1 MIVEITL
8 LIASGIGNLA
18 WDVTGR
24 RVRARQRRRARRERR
39 RVSLPAPGTDEHAS
53 DPFEAIAAN
62 APAEFIELTRTIVEE
77 LDRVVDHFDLVVLRA
92 EAGES
97 LVGDVVYIGA
107 ERPRERGRELIEAW
121 LAGAARLSVDVV
133 ERLRDLGLPDRAL
146 QDAAERERARCQWP
160 NAATSRDLLDATAV
174 EFEAAVLALVGFLH
188 ALTAATSDPYR

>member
-8 LIASGIGNLA
+8 LIASSIGNLA

-24 RVRARQRRRARRERR
+24 RVRARARRRARRERR
-39 RVSLPAPGTDEHAS
+39 RVSLPAPGADEHAH
-53 DPFEAIAAN
+53 DPFEVVGAL
-62 APAEFIELTRTIVEE
+62 APSEFIELTRTTVEE

-107 ERPRERGRELIEAW
+107 ERPRERGRELLEAW
-121 LAGAARLSVDVV
+121 LVGAAALSSDVG

-146 QDAAERERARCQWP
+146 QDAVERERARCQWP
-160 NAATSRDLLDATAV
+160 NAATSRELLDATAI

-188 ALTAATSDPYR
+188 ALTAVSSDPYR